1 MYEYNFAVASAQSA
15 GKWHEFA
22 EYVDRYYLQYRT
34 AKDERVRE
42 EHAILD
48 GITLPFDDKFWDEF
62 FPPNGW
68 SCRCET
74 IQVSKKRYEPSNPS
88 EALARG
94 RSATYKPNA
103 DGVNKAAI
111 FRFNPG
117 KEHVV
122 FPNTHPYY
130 KQTSNNNISGNV
142 FFASWKESMKE
153 MKNYAKTHLI
163 GKKSYTNDAFEGR
176 EAVIVY
182 NTIGEIFKFPGSAF
196 LKFDI
201 LTDIDKYFDSTIELK
216 PEPPYHYDNK
226 AIQYYILE
234 TTYKGEL
241 SELKNR
247 TIKLTFR
254 ENQNK
259 TIDLYQIRL
268 D

>member
-1 MYEYNFAVASAQSA
+1 MVFNLSIY
-15 GKWHEFA
+15 
-22 EYVDRYYLQYRT
+22 
-34 AKDERVRE
+34 KDESY
-42 EHAILD
+42 IIPT
-48 GITLPFDDKFWDEF
+48 GIVH
-62 FPPNGW
+62 N
-68 SCRCET
+68 CRCEA
-74 IQVSKKRYEPSNPS
+74 IQVSKKRYEPSNSS